1 MDKWKTIE
9 PNVWRPK
16 EKGDCIIGALV
27 NKQPKDETTG
37 LSARYQIENQ
47 EGMFLIWGSAVLDD
61 RMQYAKIGDKIRI
74 TFDGKTKNKRNQ
86 DVNLFIVDVATG
98 SQEDG
103 KAEVISELHESNSQ
117 RTENKKKQTIKSAMP
132 KTPSNKNSALLPA
145 LVSDF
150 LRV

>member
-16 EKGDCIIGALV
+16 EKGDHIIGALV
-27 NKQPKDETTG
+27 NKQPKDEITG

-86 DVNLFIVDVATG
+86 DVNLFRVEVAESSQGGG
-98 SQEDG
+98 SADIGDSRFEPDLLEEIED
-103 KAEVISELHESNSQ
+103 AA
-117 RTENKKKQTIKSAMP
+117 KSG
-132 KTPSNKNSALLPA
+132 S
-145 LVSDF
+145 
-150 LRV
+150 

>member
-27 NKQPKDETTG
+27 NKQPKDEITG

-86 DVNLFIVDVATG
+86 DVNLFTIEVATG
-98 SQEDG
+98 SQGEG
-103 KAEVISELHESNSQ
+103 KADIEDNVDG
-117 RTENKKKQTIKSAMP
+117 
-132 KTPSNKNSALLPA
+132 
-145 LVSDF
+145 SDRLEKIEDVAKAGF
-150 LRV
+150 

>member
-16 EKGDCIIGALV
+16 ETGDHIVGALV
-27 NKQPKDETTG
+27 NKQPKDEVTG

-86 DVNLFIVDVATG
+86 DVNLFTVEVAENEQRDVKADIEVNGIG
-98 SQEDG
+98 SGQIEEIE
-103 KAEVISELHESNSQ
+103 EVAK
-117 RTENKKKQTIKSAMP
+117 TE
-132 KTPSNKNSALLPA
+132 
-145 LVSDF
+145 F
-150 LRV
+150 

>member
-16 EKGDCIIGALV
+16 DKGDHIIGALV
-27 NKQPKDETTG
+27 NKQPKDEITG

-86 DVNLFIVDVATG
+86 DVNLFRVEVSESSQGDG
-98 SQEDG
+98 SADLGDSRFEPDLLEEIED
-103 KAEVISELHESNSQ
+103 AA
-117 RTENKKKQTIKSAMP
+117 KSGG
-132 KTPSNKNSALLPA
+132 
-145 LVSDF
+145 
-150 LRV
+150 

>member
-16 EKGDCIIGALV
+16 EKGDHIIGALV
-27 NKQPKDETTG
+27 NKQPKDEITG
-37 LSARYQIENQ
+37 LSARYQIENP

-86 DVNLFIVDVATG
+86 DVNLFTVEVATG
-98 SQEDG
+98 SQGGGKADIEDNDYGSGRLEKIEDG
-103 KAEVISELHESNSQ
+103 AN
-117 RTENKKKQTIKSAMP
+117 TE
-132 KTPSNKNSALLPA
+132 
-145 LVSDF
+145 F
-150 LRV
+150 

>member
-16 EKGDCIIGALV
+16 EKGDHIIGALV
-27 NKQPKDETTG
+27 NKQPKDEITG
-37 LSARYQIENQ
+37 LSARYQIENR

-86 DVNLFIVDVATG
+86 DVNLFTVEVAESLQGDG
-98 SQEDG
+98 SADIGDIRFEPDLLDEIEDAA
-103 KAEVISELHESNSQ
+103 KSSN
-117 RTENKKKQTIKSAMP
+117 
-132 KTPSNKNSALLPA
+132 
-145 LVSDF
+145 
-150 LRV
+150 

>member
-1 MDKWKTIE
+1 MDAWKTIE

-16 EKGDCIIGALV
+16 EKGDHIIGALV
-27 NKQPKDETTG
+27 NKQPKDEITG

-86 DVNLFIVDVATG
+86 DVNLFTVEVAENGEGGVRADTEVNGIGPGQVEKIEDVA
-98 SQEDG
+98 
-103 KAEVISELHESNSQ
+103 
-117 RTENKKKQTIKSAMP
+117 
-132 KTPSNKNSALLPA
+132 
-145 LVSDF
+145 
-150 LRV
+150 

>member
-9 PNVWRPK
+9 PNVWRPN
-16 EKGDCIIGALV
+16 EKGDHIIGALV
-27 NKQPKDETTG
+27 NKQPKDEITG

-86 DVNLFIVDVATG
+86 DVNLFRVEVAESSQGDG
-98 SQEDG
+98 SADIGDSRVEPDLLEEIEG
-103 KAEVISELHESNSQ
+103 AV
-117 RTENKKKQTIKSAMP
+117 KSG
-132 KTPSNKNSALLPA
+132 S
-145 LVSDF
+145 
-150 LRV
+150 

>member
-16 EKGDCIIGALV
+16 EKGDHIIGALV
-27 NKQPKDETTG
+27 NKQPKDEITG

-74 TFDGKTKNKRNQ
+74 TFNGKTKNKRNQ
-86 DVNLFIVDVATG
+86 DVNLFRVEVAESSQGDG
-98 SQEDG
+98 SADIGDSRVEPDLLEEIED
-103 KAEVISELHESNSQ
+103 AA
-117 RTENKKKQTIKSAMP
+117 KSG
-132 KTPSNKNSALLPA
+132 S
-145 LVSDF
+145 
-150 LRV
+150 

>member
-1 MDKWKTIE
+1 MDKWRTIE

-16 EKGDCIIGALV
+16 EKGDHIIGALV
-27 NKQPKDETTG
+27 NKQPKDEITG

-86 DVNLFIVDVATG
+86 DVNLFRVEVAESPQGGG
-98 SQEDG
+98 SADIGDSRFEPDLLKEIED
-103 KAEVISELHESNSQ
+103 AA
-117 RTENKKKQTIKSAMP
+117 KSG
-132 KTPSNKNSALLPA
+132 S
-145 LVSDF
+145 
-150 LRV
+150 

>member
-16 EKGDCIIGALV
+16 EKGDYIIGALV
-27 NKQPKDETTG
+27 NKQPKDKVTG

-86 DVNLFIVDVATG
+86 DVNLFRVEVAESSRVDG
-98 SQEDG
+98 STDIGDSRFEPGLLDEIEDAAKLG
-103 KAEVISELHESNSQ
+103 S
-117 RTENKKKQTIKSAMP
+117 
-132 KTPSNKNSALLPA
+132 
-145 LVSDF
+145 
-150 LRV
+150 

>member
-16 EKGDCIIGALV
+16 EKGDHIIGALV
-27 NKQPKDETTG
+27 NKQPKDEITG

-86 DVNLFIVDVATG
+86 DVNLFRVEVAESSQVDGNAGIGDSRVEPDLLEEIEDAAKSG
-98 SQEDG
+98 S
-103 KAEVISELHESNSQ
+103 
-117 RTENKKKQTIKSAMP
+117 
-132 KTPSNKNSALLPA
+132 
-145 LVSDF
+145 
-150 LRV
+150 

>member
-16 EKGDCIIGALV
+16 EKGDHIIGALV
-27 NKQPKDETTG
+27 NQQPKDEITG

-86 DVNLFIVDVATG
+86 DVNLFRVEVAESSQGDG
-98 SQEDG
+98 SASIEDSRFEPDLLEEIED
-103 KAEVISELHESNSQ
+103 AA
-117 RTENKKKQTIKSAMP
+117 KSGI
-132 KTPSNKNSALLPA
+132 
-145 LVSDF
+145 
-150 LRV
+150 

>member
-16 EKGDCIIGALV
+16 ETGDHIVGALV
-27 NKQPKDETTG
+27 NKQPKDEVTG

-86 DVNLFIVDVATG
+86 DVNLFTVEVAENGEGSVRADAEINGIGHSQIEKIEDVA
-98 SQEDG
+98 
-103 KAEVISELHESNSQ
+103 
-117 RTENKKKQTIKSAMP
+117 
-132 KTPSNKNSALLPA
+132 
-145 LVSDF
+145 
-150 LRV
+150 

>member
-16 EKGDCIIGALV
+16 EKGDHIIGALV
-27 NKQPKDETTG
+27 NKQPKDEITG

-86 DVNLFIVDVATG
+86 DVNLFRVEVAQSSQVDGNAGIGDSRFEPDLLEEIEDAAKSG
-98 SQEDG
+98 S
-103 KAEVISELHESNSQ
+103 
-117 RTENKKKQTIKSAMP
+117 
-132 KTPSNKNSALLPA
+132 
-145 LVSDF
+145 
-150 LRV
+150 

>member
-9 PNVWRPK
+9 PNIWRPK
-16 EKGDCIIGALV
+16 EKGDYIIGALV
-27 NKQPKDETTG
+27 NKQPKDEITG

-86 DVNLFIVDVATG
+86 DVNLFRVEVAESSQGDG
-98 SQEDG
+98 SADIGDSRVEPDLLEEIEG
-103 KAEVISELHESNSQ
+103 AV
-117 RTENKKKQTIKSAMP
+117 KSG
-132 KTPSNKNSALLPA
+132 S
-145 LVSDF
+145 
-150 LRV
+150 

>member
-16 EKGDCIIGALV
+16 EKGDYIIGALV

-47 EGMFLIWGSAVLDD
+47 EGMFLIWGSAGMDD

-86 DVNLFIVDVATG
+86 DVNLFTVEVATG
-98 SQEDG
+98 SEGDGTADVEDNVYG
-103 KAEVISELHESNSQ
+103 SGQLEKTEGVAKSE
-117 RTENKKKQTIKSAMP
+117 
-132 KTPSNKNSALLPA
+132 
-145 LVSDF
+145 F
-150 LRV
+150 

>member
-9 PNVWRPK
+9 PNIWRPK
-16 EKGDCIIGALV
+16 DEGDHIIGALV
-27 NKQPKDETTG
+27 NKQPKDEITG

-86 DVNLFIVDVATG
+86 DVNLFRVEVAQSSQGDGSADTG
-98 SQEDG
+98 DSRLEPDLLEEIED
-103 KAEVISELHESNSQ
+103 AA
-117 RTENKKKQTIKSAMP
+117 KSG
-132 KTPSNKNSALLPA
+132 S
-145 LVSDF
+145 
-150 LRV
+150 

>member
-16 EKGDCIIGALV
+16 EKGDHIIGALV
-27 NKQPKDETTG
+27 NKQPKDEITG

-86 DVNLFIVDVATG
+86 DVNLFRVEVAESSQGDG
-98 SQEDG
+98 SAGIEDSRFEPDLLEEIED
-103 KAEVISELHESNSQ
+103 AA
-117 RTENKKKQTIKSAMP
+117 KSG
-132 KTPSNKNSALLPA
+132 S
-145 LVSDF
+145 
-150 LRV
+150 

>member
-16 EKGDCIIGALV
+16 EKGDHIIGALV
-27 NKQPKDETTG
+27 NKQPKDEITG

-86 DVNLFIVDVATG
+86 DVNLFTVEVATRSQGKGKVDIEDNAYGSGRLEKIEDVA
-98 SQEDG
+98 
-103 KAEVISELHESNSQ
+103 KAE
-117 RTENKKKQTIKSAMP
+117 
-132 KTPSNKNSALLPA
+132 
-145 LVSDF
+145 F
-150 LRV
+150 

>member
-16 EKGDCIIGALV
+16 EKGDHIIGALV
-27 NKQPKDETTG
+27 NKQPKDEITG

-86 DVNLFIVDVATG
+86 DVNLFRVEVAESSQGDG
-98 SQEDG
+98 SADIEDSRFEPDLLEEIED
-103 KAEVISELHESNSQ
+103 AA
-117 RTENKKKQTIKSAMP
+117 KSGG
-132 KTPSNKNSALLPA
+132 
-145 LVSDF
+145 
-150 LRV
+150 

>member
-16 EKGDCIIGALV
+16 ETGDHIVGALV
-27 NKQPKDETTG
+27 NKQPKDEITG

-86 DVNLFIVDVATG
+86 DVNLFTVEVATG
-98 SQEDG
+98 SQGEG
-103 KAEVISELHESNSQ
+103 KADIEDNVYESGRLEKIEDVAKSEL
-117 RTENKKKQTIKSAMP
+117 
-132 KTPSNKNSALLPA
+132 
-145 LVSDF
+145 
-150 LRV
+150 

>member
-16 EKGDCIIGALV
+16 DKGDQIIGALV

-37 LSARYQIENQ
+37 LSARYQIENK

-86 DVNLFIVDVATG
+86 DVNLFTVEVATG
-98 SQEDG
+98 SRGEG
-103 KAEVISELHESNSQ
+103 KADIGVNGIGSCPIEKIEDVAKAE
-117 RTENKKKQTIKSAMP
+117 
-132 KTPSNKNSALLPA
+132 
-145 LVSDF
+145 F
-150 LRV
+150 

>member
-16 EKGDCIIGALV
+16 ETGDHIVGALV
-27 NKQPKDETTG
+27 NKQPKDEVTG

-86 DVNLFIVDVATG
+86 DVNLFTVEVATG
-98 SQEDG
+98 SQGEG
-103 KAEVISELHESNSQ
+103 KADIEDNGFRSERLEKVEEVAK
-117 RTENKKKQTIKSAMP
+117 TE
-132 KTPSNKNSALLPA
+132 
-145 LVSDF
+145 F
-150 LRV
+150 

>member
-16 EKGDCIIGALV
+16 EKGDHIIGALV
-27 NKQPKDETTG
+27 NKQPKDEITG

-86 DVNLFIVDVATG
+86 DVNLFRIEVAESSQGDG
-98 SQEDG
+98 SADIGDSRVEPDLLEEIED
-103 KAEVISELHESNSQ
+103 AA
-117 RTENKKKQTIKSAMP
+117 KSG
-132 KTPSNKNSALLPA
+132 S
-145 LVSDF
+145 
-150 LRV
+150 